1 MKQLLLTS
9 VILTMMVSCYKAPS
23 YQYINAKPY
32 TLPLIA
38 DAFYAYKIE
47 YDVDTTE
54 FGFTSGGLD
63 VIYVEDTIEVYQHYQ
78 DFIIDKV
85 KSHDRFNDM
94 QIFQVVAYQCD
105 KRGAAVTPIFTWNN
119 GNGVNT
125 TRGYNF
131 ITKKLK

>member
-1 MKQLLLTS
+1 MRALLTS
-9 VILTMMVSCYKAPS
+9 VILTVMVSCYKAPS
-23 YQYINAKPY
+23 YQYINAEPY
-32 TLPLIA
+32 TLPLVA
-38 DAFYAYKIE
+38 ESFYAYKLE

-54 FGFTSGGLD
+54 FGHQSGGLD
-63 VIYVEDTIEVYQHYQ
+63 IIYVEDTMEVYQHYN

-85 KSHDRFNDM
+85 INHERFADM
-94 QIFQVVAYQCD
+94 QTIEVVAYQCD

-131 ITKKLK
+131 VTNKLQ